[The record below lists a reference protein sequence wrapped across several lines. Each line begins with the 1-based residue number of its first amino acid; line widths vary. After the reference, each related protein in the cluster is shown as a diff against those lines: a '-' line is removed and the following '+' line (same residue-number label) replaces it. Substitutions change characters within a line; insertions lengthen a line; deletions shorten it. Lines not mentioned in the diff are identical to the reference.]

1 MNREQ
6 APLRIR
12 LQQSRILIL
21 YRYLLHALLVGYC
34 GVAAA
39 TIPDPIAMLLP
50 ITWLALS
57 WVLLLRNTRARAG
70 AQTTIFWAAD
80 GGWLVEE
87 TSGTT
92 RHYPLLHSCF
102 NTHWLTILGFR
113 SGLLGRR
120 YYLLLADNCDPE
132 QRRRLRVRL
141 KQRVSRQLPEVDNYR
156 VSER

>member
-21 YRYLLHALLVGYC
+21 YRHLLHALLAGYC

-39 TIPDPIAMLLP
+39 TISYPIAMLLP

-70 AQTTIFWAAD
+70 AQTTIGWAPD
-80 GGWLVEE
+80 GSWLIEE
-87 TSGTT
+87 AGGTI

-113 SGLLGRR
+113 RGLFGRR
-120 YYLLLADNCDPE
+120 YYLLLADNCDPA

-141 KQRVSRQLPEVDNYR
+141 KQQVSRQLPAVDNYS